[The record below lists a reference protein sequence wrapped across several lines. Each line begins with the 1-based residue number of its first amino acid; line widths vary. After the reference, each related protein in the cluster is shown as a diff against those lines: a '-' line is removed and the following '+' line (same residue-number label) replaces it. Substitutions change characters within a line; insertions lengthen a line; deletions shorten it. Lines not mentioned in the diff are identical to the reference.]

1 MIFYY
6 FIVEFLIFLFVMNKK
21 FLVGKKKNWK
31 RFFYIFLFVL
41 NCIFWK
47 IFINKLFNFYYK
59 VKIMKNNKIEKVFER
74 ILVLNISR
82 LGK

>member
-21 FLVGKKKNWK
+21 FLVGKKKNLK